1 MVNSQKFDFKKN
13 LPLMIVLLSGAFITI
28 LNQTLLATALPPIMK
43 DLQISESTVQWLQ
56 SIFMLVNGIMIPITA
71 FFIGKFTTR
80 RLFLTAMSIFA
91 LGTLIAATSPN
102 FSILLVGRVLQG
114 TGAGIMMPLLQTIMF
129 LLFPIEQRGKA
140 MGYFGLVIAFAPA
153 IGPSLSGYLVDQF
166 PWRSVFYVV
175 LPFALLNI
183 VAAFFLLKNVT
194 KLTNPKMDYLS
205 IVLSTFGFGGLLYG
219 FSIAGNTGWLHAN
232 VLISLI
238 IGAISLAWF
247 ILRQLKLEQPILEFR
262 VFKYGVFTL
271 ATSLGMIVFASMIA
285 STVILP
291 LFMQTMLGFNALHSG
306 LMLLPGAIVMGIM
319 NPVTGT
325 IFDKYGAK
333 WLLLSG
339 FTILTVTTFMFANLS
354 VDTTF
359 TYLAILNAVRMMG
372 IAMIM
377 MPSTTLGLNQLPTH
391 LISHGTAMNN
401 TFRQI
406 SGSIGTA
413 ALVTVMI
420 TADLDNGTVTGQIQ
434 GVNMAFLVSG
444 CISIVGLLLALLI
457 KNPKRRDPDAKA

>member
-1 MVNSQKFDFKKN
+1 
-13 LPLMIVLLSGAFITI
+13 MIVLLSGAFITI
-28 LNQTLLATALPPIMK
+28 LNQTLLATALPPIML
-43 DLQISESTVQWLQ
+43 DLRISESTVQWLQ

-102 FSILLVGRVLQG
+102 FSILLIGRVLQG
-114 TGAGIMMPLLQTIMF
+114 AGAGIMMPLLQTIMF

-183 VAAFFLLKNVT
+183 VAAYFLLKNVT

-238 IGAISLAWF
+238 VGAISLAWF
-247 ILRQLKLEQPILEFR
+247 ILRQLKLEQPILEFK

-354 VDTTF
+354 VYTTF
-359 TYLAILNAVRMMG
+359 TYLAILNAVRMFG

-420 TADLDNGTVTGQIQ
+420 TSDLDNGTIAGQIQ
-434 GVNMAFLVSG
+434 GVNTAFLVSG

-457 KNPKRRDPDAKA
+457 KNPQQKDTDAKV

>member
-102 FSILLVGRVLQG
+102 FSILLIGRVLQG
-114 TGAGIMMPLLQTIMF
+114 AGAGIMMPLLQTIMF

-183 VAAFFLLKNVT
+183 VAAYFLLKNVT

-238 IGAISLAWF
+238 VGAISLAWF
-247 ILRQLKLEQPILEFR
+247 ILRQMKLEQPILEFK

-359 TYLAILNAVRMMG
+359 TYLAILNAVRMFG

-420 TADLDNGTVTGQIQ
+420 TSDLDNGTIAGQIQ
-434 GVNMAFLVSG
+434 GVNTAFLVSG

-457 KNPKRRDPDAKA
+457 KNPQLKDTDAKV

>member
-28 LNQTLLATALPPIMK
+28 LNQTLLATALPPIMI
-43 DLQISESTVQWLQ
+43 DLRISESTVQWLQ

-114 TGAGIMMPLLQTIMF
+114 AGAGIMMPLLQTIMF

-183 VAAFFLLKNVT
+183 VAAYFLLKNVT

-238 IGAISLAWF
+238 VGAISLAWF
-247 ILRQLKLEQPILEFR
+247 ILRQLKLEQPILEFK

-359 TYLAILNAVRMMG
+359 TYLAILNAVRMFG

-420 TADLDNGTVTGQIQ
+420 TSDLDNGTIAGQIQ
-434 GVNMAFLVSG
+434 GVNTAFLVSG

-457 KNPKRRDPDAKA
+457 KNPKPKDTDVKV